1 MPLPSAASTVRG
13 RSASTQRILLRY
25 WWKDPHQ
32 KYDSANYEQIAKVLY
47 RYTGRSL
54 ANVQQFARRLLV
66 NILLANGDAHLKNWI
81 LIYPGRVTSELAPA
95 YDIVTT
101 MVYIGDG
108 RKFALNLGGRT

>member
-1 MPLPSAASTVRG
+1 
-13 RSASTQRILLRY
+13 
-25 WWKDPHQ
+25 
-32 KYDSANYEQIAKVLY
+32 
-47 RYTGRSL
+47 
-54 ANVQQFARRLLV
+54 LLV